1 MATLRCFFTFVLIFS
16 EVIFSHRDAVI
27 LSSSFVNMMLHLGS
41 TVFIYCSSM
50 FAFYRIYQAY
60 DFIHISLLLS
70 WLNIVWCSGN
80 DYGCS
85 KSSAI
90 Q

>member
-1 MATLRCFFTFVLIFS
+1 
-16 EVIFSHRDAVI
+16 
-27 LSSSFVNMMLHLGS
+27 
-41 TVFIYCSSM
+41 M
-50 FAFYRIYQAY
+50 FAFYRICQAY

-90 Q
+90 QWRDVCTEKSWRARLTKNNR